1 MGIQSRTVILT
12 MFLVIIVLAS
22 CKMTASFRIELDN
35 TLFHIEAQQRPCG
48 CDEKTSLDTL
58 KSKEWMPEH
67 FMTADHGKL
76 WLGGIKGQEYS
87 ACANLCLLV
96 NQRTSHFTFEGDEM
110 CHCYSDLHPFHCEE
124 EEGVDLVPIHCLDQK
139 KVPNSRPLLT
149 LLSRLSPPPR
159 PATPK
164 SSINL
169 FKSLENNR
177 RATLAAA
184 SLVLIILALG
194 GLVCL
199 MGKTYYDNRKKRKMM
214 NNQR

>member
-1 MGIQSRTVILT
+1 MCTKSYLVG
-12 MFLVIIVLAS
+12 FLCVVGN
-22 CKMTASFRIELDN
+22 SFDALQTI
-35 TLFHIEAQQRPCG
+35 T
-48 CDEKTSLDTL
+48 
-58 KSKEWMPEH
+58 
-67 FMTADHGKL
+67 
-76 WLGGIKGQEYS
+76 
-87 ACANLCLLV
+87 
-96 NQRTSHFTFEGDEM
+96 GDDDM

-149 LLSRLSPPPR
+149 LLSRLSPPPPR